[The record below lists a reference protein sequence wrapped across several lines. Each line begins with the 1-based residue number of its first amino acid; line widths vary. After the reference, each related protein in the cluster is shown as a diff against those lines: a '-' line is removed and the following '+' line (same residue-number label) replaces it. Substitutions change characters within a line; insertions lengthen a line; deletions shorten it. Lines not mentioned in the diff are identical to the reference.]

1 MAWLRAMVLVCVLA
15 SRGRAALAATYEVRG
30 QLAPAVR
37 ASVSLH
43 GATSPFQASTLSDSA
58 GLFRFKKI
66 EPGTYTLIV
75 FVPGSGETRKTI
87 EVGPSTAGKGRRVE
101 LAVRLDES
109 KMTPDR
115 SAVVSMRELSIP
127 DSARSEYQKAYQRLG
142 QRDLDGAIGHLQK
155 AVAIA
160 PQFASAWNHLGT
172 IAYQTGRYAE
182 AEGYFRKALAADPQA
197 YEPLVNLGGVLVTLD
212 RPGEAW
218 GYNLNAVL
226 RRPNDALAQSQL
238 GMTYFGLGQMDLA
251 ERYLL
256 EARRLDA
263 GHFSHPQLLLAEIY
277 LRRNQKQKAAAQL
290 EDFLRH
296 HPDWPQAEEMK
307 RGISNLRESPGA

>member
-1 MAWLRAMVLVCVLA
+1 MRAILLSWV
-15 SRGRAALAATYEVRG
+15 GLAAFAGAYDVRG
-30 QLAPAVR
+30 QLVPAVQ

-58 GLFRFKKI
+58 GKFRFKKI
-66 EPGTYTLIV
+66 QAGTYMLIV

-87 EVGPSTAGKGRRVE
+87 DIGPAAAGKDGRVD
-101 LAVRLDES
+101 LAVKLDEA

-115 SAVVSMRELSIP
+115 SAVVSMRDLSIP
-127 DSARSEYQKAYQRLG
+127 DSARNAYRDADKRLG
-142 QRDLDGAIGHLQK
+142 QRDIEGAIAHLK
-155 AVAIA
+155 RAVAIA
-160 PQFASAWNHLGT
+160 PQFAAAWNHLGT
-172 IAYQTGRYAE
+172 ISYQTRRYAE
-182 AEGYFRKALAADPQA
+182 AEEYFRKALEADPDA

-212 RPGEAW
+212 RPSEAW
-218 GYNLNAVL
+218 SFNLNAVL

-238 GMTYFGLGQMDLA
+238 GMTYFGLGKLDLA

-277 LRRNQKQKAAAQL
+277 LRRNLKSKAAEQL
-290 EDFLRH
+290 EDFLKH
-296 HPDWPQAEEMK
+296 HPDWPQMEQMRSAISK
-307 RGISNLRESPGA
+307 LRGSPGI